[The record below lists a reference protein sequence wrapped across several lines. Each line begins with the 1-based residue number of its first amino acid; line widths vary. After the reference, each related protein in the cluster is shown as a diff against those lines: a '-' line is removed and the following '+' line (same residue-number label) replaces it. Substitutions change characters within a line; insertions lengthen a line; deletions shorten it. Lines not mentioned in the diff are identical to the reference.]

1 MRCFVFLVFIIGS
14 AVMAWS
20 EPVEWP
26 VDQGGNGHYYEVFG
40 GIGTAFDGVTWTVAN
55 ELANAMSFQGVS
67 GHLVVL
73 TSTAEDQ
80 FVDLLPGISCDLFDG
95 PPCVDWHVGGWTIVT
110 GVIDPQP
117 HNPPYVETAADQWV
131 TGEGG
136 TEGIPPVSS
145 VTGPVGEAIY
155 YKLGLYSLDGF
166 GYPDYGVHAVTDPS
180 TAVGFVV
187 EYDGLTAYNFP
198 DGFVSTENV
207 NWGGIKALYR

>member
-1 MRCFVFLVFIIGS
+1 MRSFVLLICIMGS
-14 AVMAWS
+14 VGMAWS

-40 GIGTAFDGVTWTVAN
+40 GVGTASDGMTWGVAN
-55 ELANAMSFQGVS
+55 ELANAMSFQGIS

-73 TSTAEDQ
+73 TSTAEGF
-80 FVDLLPGISCDLFDG
+80 FVGSLPGVSCDIFVG

-117 HNPPYVETAADQWV
+117 YNPPYVETAADQWV

-136 TEGIPPVSS
+136 TEGIPPIGS
-145 VTGPVGEAIY
+145 VKGPVGEIIY
-155 YKLGLYSLDGF
+155 FKLGLYSLDGF
-166 GYPDYGVHAVTDPS
+166 GYPDYGVHAVPGPS

-187 EYDGLTAYNFP
+187 EYDGLIPYNFP
-198 DGFVSTENV
+198 GGLVSTENM